1 MSFYLLNQQL
11 LFNDQ
16 SGRVIDL
23 KTTTETQLRSNEWKL
38 LQLMIQHSGEDLS
51 VAFIL
56 NEIWGGNR
64 SKSSVPTAIK
74 NLRQQL
80 NDNVDSPTYI
90 QTQVMKGYAFIADIK
105 KLSQT
110 EFNAILTQNS
120 SFSLKLLN
128 WIKANPVQLTYNT
141 IQIVSVVFITLNL
154 LSLNKV
160 GAFDRLL
167 STPTVVDPIPMVM
180 YLQEQLPSKEQIQ
193 LCRSLLLNAE
203 TMALLDTLPYYR
215 EFTTPRQPSL
225 YWLNANEEAL
235 VCHLSPLK

>member
-1 MSFYLLNQQL
+1 MSFYLLNRQL

-23 KTTTETQLRSNEWKL
+23 HTTTETQLRSNEWKL
-38 LQLMIQHSGEDLS
+38 LRLMIQHSGEDLS

-56 NEIWGGNR
+56 NEIWEGHR

-80 NDNVDSPTYI
+80 NDNVDAPVYI

-105 KLSQT
+105 EVSQP
-110 EFNAILTQNS
+110 EFNSILSEHS
-120 SFSLKLLN
+120 SLSLKVVN
-128 WIKANPVQLTYNT
+128 WTKANPGKLTYNT
-141 IQIVSVVFITLNL
+141 IQIASILFIVLNL
-154 LSLNKV
+154 LSLNKI

-167 STPTVVDPIPMVM
+167 STPTAVDPVPMVM
-180 YLQEQLPSKEQIQ
+180 YLQEQLPSKDQIQ

-203 TMALLDTLPYYR
+203 TMSLMDTLPYYR
-215 EFTTPRQPSL
+215 EFVTPSQPSL